1 MKGAYNTRP
10 PRPKLCPTW
19 SVQVVLDQ
27 LKEWSPASRLSL
39 KCLTLKTAMLV
50 ALASAKRSASLTLL
64 SLKSGFCETGES
76 TFRFQPVELEK
87 TEGAGHCAPP
97 LSLNQFTEDP
107 RLYLVFYLKSYVKAT
122 KPLRSSDRLF
132 VSVVAP
138 HGAASI
144 DNGFL
149 AEEGHSNVGTSWDWR
164 LYEVGQQ
171 LPGRNERCLPSSC
184 ASCWGLGKDINLQK
198 ILF

>member
-50 ALASAKRSASLTLL
+50 ALASAKRPASLTLL

-107 RLYLVFYLKSYVKAT
+107 RLCPVFYLKSYVKAT

-138 HGAASI
+138 HGAVSASTI
-144 DNGFL
+144 
-149 AEEGHSNVGTSWDWR
+149 ASW
-164 LYEVGQQ
+164 LKKVIAMSG
-171 LPGRNERCLPSSC
+171 
-184 ASCWGLGKDINLQK
+184 
-198 ILF
+198 